1 MIWPRCSLE
10 LGTFFFVSS
19 GTLRHRSGGRGGH
32 PAHPGCAGQALNS
45 NRGRVTVERRERH
58 GAIRYS
64 PGNGN
69 RSSAHRY
76 TQSPSRTS
84 VHTHAR
90 LTVILPDTHARPAH
104 MHAQLTCTHSSH
116 ARTAHMHAHSSSD
129 SLSPLTHSRPH
140 SHPQVKG
147 GGHESVPPPVWI
159 RQFFQLAIGGVL
171 GGWISALITSIF
183 LRSKKA
189 QPII

>member
-45 NRGRVTVERRERH
+45 NRGLVTVERRERH

-90 LTVILPDTHARPAH
+90 LTVILPDTHAHTAY
-104 MHAQLTCTHSSH
+104 MHAQLTCAHSSH
-116 ARTAHMHAHSSSD
+116 AHTAHMHVHSSFH
-129 SLSPLTHSRPH
+129 SLSPLPLT
-140 SHPQVKG
+140 
-147 GGHESVPPPVWI
+147 
-159 RQFFQLAIGGVL
+159 LAL
-171 GGWISALITSIF
+171 TLT
-183 LRSKKA
+183 LRSRA
-189 QPII
+189 VAMSQCLLRFGFGSSFNSRSAAFWGAGSAPSSPPYFSG